1 MGGLDPA
8 AVCSVVVCDA
18 NIHSECCRSVSQRSP
33 QSALSIISI
42 RVAHSI
48 CKSPHLLLERG
59 TATAVGALPAANSCA
74 TSCLKDLCL
83 LLHTDTAADLCLL
96 LHTDTTARCARC
108 VAAGDVLGLLVAT
121 LVAAAAAG
129 GMHSTGPVLSVPG
142 TVHLAGTPLSSLPSD
157 LSSLRSPLRPP
168 PIETSAYTHVL
179 NKLRVAFSL
188 LAGYQQIAR
197 PVISCIPF

>member
-74 TSCLKDLCL
+74 TSCLK
-83 LLHTDTAADLCLL
+83 DLCLL